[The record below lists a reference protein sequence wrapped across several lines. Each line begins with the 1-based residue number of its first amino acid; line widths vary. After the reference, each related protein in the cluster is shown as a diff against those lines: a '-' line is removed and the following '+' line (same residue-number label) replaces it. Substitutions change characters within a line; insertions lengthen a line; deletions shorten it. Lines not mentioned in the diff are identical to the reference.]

1 MDLRSCIGYRVDRV
15 GSGGL
20 KPFKVALSDL
30 LMKGYQDVLRWRPD
44 ELSEHELGTADGTG
58 QRVESEGCFEQVAP
72 RAVERARAALE
83 LIQESID
90 DREELAA
97 EALGQEA
104 VIPDVAE
111 IAVRNVSDQPSKKVE
126 NGERNGLGGVG
137 IVVEIGEH
145 DGLAVVGLDA

>member
-1 MDLRSCIGYRVDRV
+1 MSCREYGGDGV
-15 GSGGL
+15 GDGWL
-20 KPFKVALSDL
+20 KPFKITMCDFP
-30 LMKGYQDVLRWRPD
+30 MKGYPDMLRWGPD
-44 ELSEHELGTADGTG
+44 EPSENELGTADGTG

-72 RAVERARAALE
+72 RAVERARAAVE

-111 IAVRNVSDQPSKKVE
+111 IAVRNVSDQPSEKVE

-137 IVVEIGEH
+137 IVVEIFKD